1 MRVWKDIARKM
12 EETAVSFDDENNI
25 AKLMSVRYE
34 PTSAAKTSW
43 GEKDSRGLNIY
54 AKPYIAPR

>member
-34 PTSAAKTSW
+34 PTSAAKASW

-54 AKPYIAPR
+54 AKPDIAPR